1 MQYLLLQRNQL
12 YGLEAMDFNINNG
25 KYLIGMEEWKNALLD
40 RRGGEILSVQTF
52 NRNILFSF
60 SHNIIDSLR

>member
-1 MQYLLLQRNQL
+1 MKYLLLQRNQL
-12 YGLEAMDFNINNG
+12 SGLEAMDFNINNG
-25 KYLIGMEEWKNALLD
+25 KYLICMEEWKNAILD

-52 NRNILFSF
+52 KRNIFFSF